1 MKRNYLLIYTLTV
14 WLATI
19 TNAYAATTTKVF
31 SSSILVVVFLGFCA
45 LVVVA
50 QMIPAILVLI
60 GMIKSVVKGSNEKPV
75 EVEANKQ

>member
-1 MKRNYLLIYTLTV
+1 MKRNYLLINTLAV

-45 LVVVA
+45 LVVVVNLA
-50 QMIPAILVLI
+50 AYAWVVLRRVGRAPATPGRTRL
-60 GMIKSVVKGSNEKPV
+60 
-75 EVEANKQ
+75 